1 MFYMLSMKFYSFL
14 FLVAFFSGNINAQDK
29 PKTED
34 VPKAPEFVLV
44 FSKTTGY
51 RHKSIE
57 KGVKT
62 LKELGRQN
70 GFIVLQ
76 TETST
81 DFNPKNL
88 KNYKL
93 VVFLST
99 TSDILEGNEQTAF
112 ENYIKNGGSFLG
124 IHAATDTEYDWPW
137 YGKLV
142 GAYFESHPN
151 NPNILDAKIDVVNKE
166 HPSTAH
172 LKDAWQRSDEWYNFK
187 NLNPDI
193 SVLLNLDETS
203 YEGGTNGENH
213 PIAWYHEFDGGRAF
227 YTGGGHT
234 EESFDE
240 PEFRQHLV
248 GAILWCLGR
257 E

>member
-1 MFYMLSMKFYSFL
+1 MKFTTVFL
-14 FLVAFFSGNINAQDK
+14 FIFGLTFFAFSQENKETEKEGV
-29 PKTED
+29 KTPD
-34 VPKAPEFVLV
+34 FVLA
-44 FSKTTGY
+44 FTKTSGY

-57 KGVKT
+57 KGDHT
-62 LKELGRQN
+62 LRQLGRKN

-76 TETST
+76 TETSE
-81 DFNPKNL
+81 DFNAENL

-99 TSDILEGNEQTAF
+99 TQNVLNDQQQRVF
-112 ENYIKNGGSFLG
+112 ENYIKSGGSFLG

-142 GAYFESHPN
+142 GAYFDGHPN
-151 NPNILDAKIDVVNKE
+151 DPNIRDAKIDVMVKDHPATE
-166 HPSTAH
+166 HLNNS
-172 LKDAWQRSDEWYNFK
+172 WSRRDEWYNYK
-187 NLNPDI
+187 NLNPNI
-193 SVLLNLDETS
+193 TVLLNLDENS
-203 YEGGTNGENH
+203 YEGGTNGDKH

-234 EESFDE
+234 KASFDE
-240 PEFRQHLV
+240 PDFRQHLL
-248 GAILWCLGR
+248 GGILWCLGR

>member
-1 MFYMLSMKFYSFL
+1 MKFTTVFL
-14 FLVAFFSGNINAQDK
+14 FIFGLTFFAFSQENKETEKEGV
-29 PKTED
+29 KTPD
-34 VPKAPEFVLV
+34 FVLA
-44 FSKTTGY
+44 FTKTSGY

-57 KGVKT
+57 KGVHT
-62 LKELGRQN
+62 LRQLGRKN

-76 TETST
+76 TETSE
-81 DFNPKNL
+81 DFNAENL

-99 TSDILEGNEQTAF
+99 TQNVLNDQQQRVF
-112 ENYIKNGGSFLG
+112 ENYIKSGGSFLG

-142 GAYFESHPN
+142 GAYFDGHPN
-151 NPNILDAKIDVVNKE
+151 DPNIRDAKIDVMVKDHPATE
-166 HPSTAH
+166 HLNNS
-172 LKDAWQRSDEWYNFK
+172 WSRRDEWYNYK
-187 NLNPDI
+187 NLNPNI
-193 SVLLNLDETS
+193 TVLLNLDENS
-203 YEGGTNGENH
+203 YEGGTNGDKH

-234 EESFDE
+234 KASFDE
-240 PEFRQHLV
+240 PDFRQHLL
-248 GAILWCLGR
+248 GGILWCLGR

>member
-1 MFYMLSMKFYSFL
+1 MKPTSIFFTLLFCLSL
-14 FLVAFFSGNINAQDK
+14 CVNAQDNAK
-29 PKTED
+29 DNEKLEPKTPD
-34 VPKAPEFVLV
+34 FVLA
-44 FSKTTGY
+44 FTKTTGY

-57 KGVKT
+57 KGVHT
-62 LKELGRQN
+62 LRQLGRKN
-70 GFIVLQ
+70 NFIVLQ
-76 TETST
+76 TETAA
-81 DFNPKNL
+81 DFNAQNL

-99 TSDILEGNEQTAF
+99 TQDVLNNQQQRVF
-112 ENYIKNGGSFLG
+112 ENYIKSGGSFLG
-124 IHAATDTEYDWPW
+124 IHAAADTEYDWAW

-142 GAYFESHPN
+142 GGYFDNHPN
-151 NPNILDAKIDVVNKE
+151 DPNVRNAKIDVLSKD
-166 HPSTAH
+166 HPSTKH
-172 LKDAWQRSDEWYNFK
+172 LDDTWNRSDEWYNYK
-187 NLNPDI
+187 NINPNI

-203 YEGGTNGENH
+203 YEGGTNGNNH

-240 PEFRQHLV
+240 PEFRQHLL

-257 E
+257 D